1 MKDMGIITGSENQAQ
16 PLIVGVDT
24 VYVHTDIKPVTKDAE
39 GKDVEGLFQYHE
51 VQYDKDEYIHLMSEK
66 NAELEA
72 QLTDTQLALCDVYE
86 LIG

>member
-51 VQYDKDEYIHLMSEK
+51 VQYDKDEYIKIMAEK
-66 NAELEA
+66 NELLESE
-72 QLTDTQLALCDVYE
+72 LTDTQMALCDVYE
-86 LIG
+86 LLG